1 MKSMKKE
8 WIKYLNSFGVKR
20 YEILRNQV
28 SSYIRSTGKL
38 PSRSLEEN
46 LNKYNL
52 WYMLYL

>member
-1 MKSMKKE
+1 MNSMKQR
-8 WIKYLNSFGVKR
+8 WMKYLKSFGAKR
-20 YEILRNQV
+20 YEVLRNQV